1 MQKNKFLKL
10 VPDLTPCI
18 KNQLNSKWIIDLN
31 RKAKT
36 IKLLEENIKE
46 NLHDLGLGKE
56 FLDIT
61 PKEKN

>member
-31 RKAKT
+31 IKAKT